1 LPGWS
6 RVRILVKKYMTNRK
20 ILKIYLISILIAL
33 ITPACKAQENQE
45 EEKHM
50 YTNELITESS
60 PYLLQHAHNPVD
72 WHAWNDETLSKAKSE
87 NKLLVISIGYAACHW
102 CHVMEHESFED
113 TTVANLMNEFYVS
126 IKVDREERPDVD
138 QVYMDA
144 AYLITGRGG
153 WPLNII
159 ALPDGRPVYAGTYF
173 RKDDWLKVLNYF
185 KDLYISEPGKFEQEA
200 TKLTDAIKSIRI
212 PGIDNGDTLFTKDE
226 FNSAFNGV
234 MNNIDYDEG
243 GTNGAPKFPMPD
255 IYKSLLTFYYHTNNI
270 EALDAVTI
278 TLNKMALGGIYDQ
291 LGGGFARYSTDDKW
305 IVPHFEK
312 MLYDNGQL
320 VSLYSHAYKVISN
333 ELYKRVVYETLDFV
347 ERELT
352 DNSGGFYSSLD
363 ADSEGEEG
371 KFYVWKKEEIDK
383 LLGDDSDLFCEYYSV
398 EEGGNWEENNILF
411 ISRDKNELLEE
422 YSLDEES
429 FDKKIE
435 GARAKLVQERS
446 KRVRP
451 GLDDKILT
459 SWNALMLSGY
469 IDAYSAFG
477 EKKFLVAA
485 LVNGR
490 FILKN
495 LMKEDGRLYRN
506 FKLCKSSINAFLDDY
521 AYTIEAFIKLYEA
534 TFDETWLYKAK
545 LLADYALQHFVDSES
560 GFFFFTSDED
570 DPLIARKID
579 FSDNVTPSSNSSLA
593 AGLFKLS
600 KYFYDEDYESV
611 VKKLTLAMKESMF
624 KSPTF
629 HANWLI
635 TAAYLIYPYF
645 EVAVVGDGFELFRK
659 EISQRYLPSIS
670 VLGGSK
676 NVSLEL
682 LSNKYVNGT
691 TIIYVCKDKVCQL
704 PVEEVTRAIE
714 QITAK

>member
-1 LPGWS
+1 MRRIFSIEILIS
-6 RVRILVKKYMTNRK
+6 LLILILV
-20 ILKIYLISILIAL
+20 IS
-33 ITPACKAQENQE
+33 CNAQEDRKMNFRN
-45 EEKHM
+45 KLA
-50 YTNELITESS
+50 NETS
-60 PYLLQHAHNPVD
+60 PYLLQHANNPVN
-72 WHAWNDETLSKAKSE
+72 WYPWNDEALGKAKNE
-87 NKLLVISIGYAACHW
+87 DKLLIISIGYAACHW

-126 IKVDREERPDVD
+126 VKVDREERPDVD

-144 AYLITGRGG
+144 AYLITGSGG

-173 RKDDWLKVLNYF
+173 PKDDWLKVLNYF
-185 KDLYISEPGKFEQEA
+185 KDLYIKDPRMFEQEA
-200 TKLTDAIKSIRI
+200 AKLTDAIKSIRV
-212 PGIDNGDTLFTKDE
+212 PGINTEDTLFTKDE
-226 FNSAFNGV
+226 LNSAFSGV
-234 MNNIDYDEG
+234 MDNIDYDEG
-243 GTNGAPKFPMPD
+243 GTKGAPKFPMPD
-255 IYKSLLTFYYHTNNI
+255 IHKSLLTYYFHTNNK

-320 VSLYSHAYKVISN
+320 VSLYSQAFKVTGN
-333 ELYKRVVYETLDFV
+333 ELYKKVVYETLDFV

-371 KFYVWKKEEIDK
+371 RYYVWKKEEIDK
-383 LLGDDSDLFCEYYSV
+383 LLGKDSELFSVYYTVSS
-398 EEGGNWEENNILF
+398 EGNWGGKNILF
-411 ISRDKNELLEE
+411 ISEEKNSLLEK
-422 YSLDEES
+422 YGIDEKE
-429 FDKKIE
+429 FDNKIA
-435 GARAKLVQERS
+435 GMKNILFQERE

-459 SWNALMLSGY
+459 SWNALMLCGY

-477 EKKFLVAA
+477 EEKFLDAA
-485 LVNGR
+485 LMNGN

-495 LMKEDGRLYRN
+495 LMKEDGRLYRI
-506 FKLCKSSINAFLDDY
+506 FKLDKSSINAFLDDY
-521 AYTIEAFIKLYEA
+521 AYAIEAFIKLYEA
-534 TFDETWLYKAK
+534 TFDETWLLKAK
-545 LLADYALQHFVDSES
+545 SLADYALQHFSDSKS
-560 GFFFFTSDED
+560 GFFFFTSNED

-600 KYFYDEDYESV
+600 KYFYSENYE
-611 VKKLTLAMKESMF
+611 TLAKKMILVMKESMF
-624 KSPTF
+624 KNPAF
-629 HANWLI
+629 HAKWLVQ
-635 TAAYLIYPYF
+635 ASNFIYPYF
-645 EVAVVGDGFELFRK
+645 EVAVVGDGFELIR
-659 EISQRYLPSIS
+659 EELSQSYLPNIS

-676 NVSLEL
+676 SASLEL
-682 LSNKYVNGT
+682 LNNKYVNDK
-691 TIIYVCKDKVCQL
+691 TIIYVCENGACQL
-704 PVEEVTRAIE
+704 PVEEVARAIE
-714 QITAK
+714 QITAR

>member
-1 LPGWS
+1 MDEH
-6 RVRILVKKYMTNRK
+6 KFTNK
-20 ILKIYLISILIAL
+20 LI
-33 ITPACKAQENQE
+33 N
-45 EEKHM
+45 
-50 YTNELITESS
+50 ESS

-72 WHAWNDETLSKAKSE
+72 WHAWNDEALSKAKSE

-113 TTVANLMNEFYVS
+113 TTVANVMNEFYVS

-144 AYLITGRGG
+144 AYLITGSGG

-173 RKDDWLKVLNYF
+173 RKDDWLRVLNYF
-185 KDLYISEPGKFEQEA
+185 KDLYIKEPGMFEQEA
-200 TKLTDAIKSIRI
+200 TKLTEAIRSIRI
-212 PGIDNGDTLFTKDE
+212 PGINNEDTLFTKDE
-226 FNSAFNGV
+226 LNSAFIGV
-234 MNNIDYDEG
+234 INNIDYNEG
-243 GTNGAPKFPMPD
+243 GTKGAPKFPMPD
-255 IYKSLLTFYYHTNNI
+255 IYKSLLTFYYHTNNK
-270 EALDAVTI
+270 EALEAVTI

-320 VSLYSHAYKVISN
+320 VSLYSHAYKVTGN
-333 ELYKRVVYETLDFV
+333 VLYKKVVYETLDFV

-371 KFYVWKKEEIDK
+371 KFYVWEKEEIDK
-383 LLGDDSDLFCEYYSV
+383 LLGSDTELFCEYYSV
-398 EEGGNWEENNILF
+398 EEGGNWEEKNILF
-411 ISRDKNELLEE
+411 ISQDKNELLEE

-429 FDKKIE
+429 LDKKID
-435 GARAKLVQERS
+435 GAREKLFKKRS

-459 SWNALMLSGY
+459 SWNALMLGGY
-469 IDAYSAFG
+469 IDAYFTFG
-477 EKKFLVAA
+477 EKKFLDAA
-485 LVNGR
+485 LTNGN
-490 FILKN
+490 FILNN
-495 LMKEDGRLYRN
+495 LVKEDGRLYRN
-506 FKLCKSSINAFLDDY
+506 FKEGKSSINAFLDDY
-521 AYTIEAFIKLYEA
+521 AYTIETFIKLYEA
-534 TFDETWLYKAK
+534 TFDETWLYNAK
-545 LLADYALQHFVDSES
+545 SLADYALQHFCDNKS

-600 KYFYDEDYESV
+600 KYFYSEDYETV
-611 VKKLTLAMKESMF
+611 VKKLVLAMKEAMF
-624 KSPTF
+624 KSPAF
-629 HANWLI
+629 HANWLN
-635 TAAYLIYPYF
+635 TASYLVYPYF

-659 EISQRYLPSIS
+659 EISQSYLPNIS

-676 NVSLEL
+676 NVSMEL
-682 LSNKYVNGT
+682 LNNKYVNGK
-691 TIIYVCKDKVCQL
+691 TIIYVCEDKVCQL
-704 PVEEVTRAIE
+704 PVEKVTAAIE
-714 QITAK
+714 QITAR

>member
-1 LPGWS
+1 MEH
-6 RVRILVKKYMTNRK
+6 KFTNK
-20 ILKIYLISILIAL
+20 LI
-33 ITPACKAQENQE
+33 
-45 EEKHM
+45 
-50 YTNELITESS
+50 NETS

-72 WHAWNDETLSKAKSE
+72 WHAWNDEALSKAKSE

-113 TTVANLMNEFYVS
+113 TIVANMMNEFYVS

-200 TKLTDAIKSIRI
+200 AKLTDAIKSIRI
-212 PGIDNGDTLFTKDE
+212 PGIDNEDTLFTKDE
-226 FNSAFNGV
+226 LNSAFNGL
-234 MNNIDYDEG
+234 MNNIDYNEG
-243 GTNGAPKFPMPD
+243 GTKGAPKFPMPD
-255 IYKSLLTFYYHTNNI
+255 IYKSLLTFYYHTNNK

-320 VSLYSHAYKVISN
+320 VSLYSYAFKVTGN
-333 ELYKRVVYETLDFV
+333 KLYKKVVYETLDFV

-352 DNSGGFYSSLD
+352 DNSGDFYSSLD
-363 ADSEGEEG
+363 ADSEREEG
-371 KFYVWKKEEIDK
+371 KFYVWEKEEIDK
-383 LLGDDSDLFCEYYSV
+383 LLGSDAELFCDYYSV
-398 EEGGNWEENNILF
+398 DEGGNWEGKNVLF
-411 ISRDKNELLEE
+411 ISEEKNVFFEKYGMNEKE
-422 YSLDEES
+422 
-429 FDKKIE
+429 FDTKIAE
-435 GARAKLVQERS
+435 MKSILFKERV

-459 SWNALMLSGY
+459 SWNALMLAGY

-477 EKKFLVAA
+477 EKKFLEAA
-485 LVNGR
+485 LTNGN

-506 FKLCKSSINAFLDDY
+506 FKLGKSSINAFLDDY

-545 LLADYALQHFVDSES
+545 LLADYALQHFSDSES
-560 GFFFFTSDED
+560 GFFFFTSNED

-600 KYFYDEDYESV
+600 KYFYSEDYESV
-611 VKKLTLAMKESMF
+611 VKKLVLAMKESMF
-624 KSPTF
+624 KNPAF

-635 TAAYLIYPYF
+635 QVSNFIYPYF

-659 EISQRYLPSIS
+659 EISQSYLPNIS
-670 VLGGSK
+670 VLGGGK
-676 NVSLEL
+676 NISLEL
-682 LSNKYVNGT
+682 LNNKYVNGT
-691 TIIYVCKDKVCQL
+691 TIIYVCEDKVCQL
-704 PVEEVTRAIE
+704 PVEEVARAIE

>member
-1 LPGWS
+1 
-6 RVRILVKKYMTNRK
+6 MTNR
-20 ILKIYLISILIAL
+20 INLKIYLISILFAL

-50 YTNELITESS
+50 YTNNLITESS

-72 WHAWNDETLSKAKSE
+72 WHAWNDEALSKAKSE

-173 RKDDWLKVLNYF
+173 RRDDWLKVLNYF
-185 KDLYISEPGKFEQEA
+185 KDLYIKEPGVFEQDA
-200 TKLTDAIKSIRI
+200 AKLTEAIKSIRI
-212 PGIDNGDTLFTKDE
+212 PGIGNEDTLFTKDE
-226 FNSAFNGV
+226 LSSAFNGV
-234 MNNIDYDEG
+234 MSSIDYDEG
-243 GTNGAPKFPMPD
+243 GTKGAPKFPMPD
-255 IYKSLLTFYYHTNNI
+255 IYKSLLTFYYHTNNK

-278 TLNKMALGGIYDQ
+278 TLNKMALGGIYDH

-320 VSLYSHAYKVISN
+320 ISLYSQAYKVTGN
-333 ELYKRVVYETLDFV
+333 KLYKRVVYETLDFV

-371 KFYVWKKEEIDK
+371 KFYVWEREEIEK
-383 LLGDDSDLFCEYYSV
+383 LLGSDAELFCKYYSV
-398 EEGGNWEENNILF
+398 EDGGNWEANNILF
-411 ISRDKNELLEE
+411 ISQDKNELLEE
-422 YSLDEES
+422 YNLDEGS
-429 FDKKIE
+429 FDKKIN
-435 GARAKLVQERS
+435 GAREILFKKRS
-446 KRVRP
+446 KRIRP

-477 EKKFLVAA
+477 EKKFLDAA
-485 LVNGR
+485 LINGN
-490 FILKN
+490 FNLKN
-495 LMKEDGRLYRN
+495 LMKEDGGLYRS
-506 FKLCKSSINAFLDDY
+506 FKLGKSSINAFLDDY

-545 LLADYALQHFVDSES
+545 SLTDYALLHFSDSES

-570 DPLIARKID
+570 DPLIARRID

-593 AGLFKLS
+593 SGLFKIS
-600 KYFYDEDYESV
+600 KYFYSEDYESV
-611 VKKLTLAMKESMF
+611 VKKLVLAMKESMF
-624 KSPTF
+624 KSPAF

-635 TAAYLIYPYF
+635 QASNIIFPYF

-659 EISQRYLPSIS
+659 EISQSYLPNIS
-670 VLGGSK
+670 VLGGSN

-682 LSNKYVNGT
+682 LNNKYVNGS
-691 TIIYVCKDKVCQL
+691 TIIYVCEDKVCQL
-704 PVEEVTRAIE
+704 PVEEVARAIE
-714 QITAK
+714 QITAR

>member
-1 LPGWS
+1 MKKFFS
-6 RVRILVKKYMTNRK
+6 KEILVS
-20 ILKIYLISILIAL
+20 LLILIL
-33 ITPACKAQENQE
+33 VISCKAQEDDSMNQNE
-45 EEKHM
+45 H
-50 YTNELITESS
+50 TNKLINESS

-72 WHAWNDETLSKAKSE
+72 WYAWNDEALSKAKSE

-113 TTVANLMNEFYVS
+113 TTVAKLMNEFFVS
-126 IKVDREERPDVD
+126 VKVDREERPDVD

-173 RKDDWLKVLNYF
+173 KKNDWLKVLNYF
-185 KDLYISEPGKFEQEA
+185 KDLYIKDPDMFEQEA
-200 TKLTDAIKSIRI
+200 TKLTEAIKSIRI
-212 PGIDNGDTLFTKDE
+212 PGIASGDTLFTKDE
-226 FNSAFNGV
+226 LSSAFNVV
-234 MNNIDYDEG
+234 MSNIDYYEG

-255 IYKSLLTFYYHTNNI
+255 IYKSLLTFYYHTNNK
-270 EALDAVTI
+270 EALDAVKI
-278 TLNKMALGGIYDQ
+278 TLDKMALGGIYDQ

-312 MLYDNGQL
+312 MLYDNAQL
-320 VSLYSHAYKVISN
+320 VSLYSHAYKVTGN
-333 ELYKRVVYETLDFV
+333 RLYKKIVYETLISI

-371 KFYVWKKEEIDK
+371 KFYVWEKKVIDK
-383 LLGDDSDLFCEYYSV
+383 LLGKDSELFSDYYSV
-398 EEGGNWEENNILF
+398 SSEGNWEGKNILF
-411 ISRDKNELLEE
+411 ISKEKNVLLEKYGME
-422 YSLDEES
+422 AKE
-429 FDKKIE
+429 FDDKIE
-435 GARAKLVQERS
+435 GMKNILLKERK

-469 IDAYSAFG
+469 VDAYFAFG
-477 EKKFLVAA
+477 EKKFLDAA
-485 LVNGR
+485 LTNGD

-495 LMKEDGRLYRN
+495 LMREDGKLSRN
-506 FKLCKSSINAFLDDY
+506 FKQGKSSINAFLDDY

-545 LLADYALQHFVDSES
+545 SLTDYALQHFSDSES

-593 AGLFKLS
+593 SGLFKLS
-600 KYFYDEDYESV
+600 KYFYNEDYESIA
-611 VKKLTLAMKESMF
+611 KKLVLIMKESMI
-624 KSPTF
+624 KNPAF
-629 HANWLI
+629 HAKWLI
-635 TAAYLIYPYF
+635 QASSFVYPYF
-645 EVAVVGDGFELFRK
+645 EVAVVGDDFELFRK
-659 EISQRYLPSIS
+659 ELSQSYLPNIS
-670 VLGGSK
+670 ALGG
-676 NVSLEL
+676 NENISLEL
-682 LSNKYVNGT
+682 LNNKYVSGT
-691 TIIYVCKDKVCQL
+691 TIIYVCEDKVCQL
-704 PVEEVTRAIE
+704 PVEEVAMAIE

>member
-1 LPGWS
+1 MKKIFYKEILIS
-6 RVRILVKKYMTNRK
+6 LLILILV
-20 ILKIYLISILIAL
+20 IS
-33 ITPACKAQENQE
+33 CNAQEDDSMNE
-45 EEKHM
+45 NK
-50 YTNELITESS
+50 YTNNLINESS

-72 WHAWNDETLSKAKSE
+72 WYPWNDEALNKAKSE

-113 TTVANLMNEFYVS
+113 TIVANLMNEFYVS
-126 IKVDREERPDVD
+126 VKVDREERPDVD

-173 RKDDWLKVLNYF
+173 PKDDWLKVLNYF
-185 KDLYISEPGKFEQEA
+185 KDLYLKEPEKFEQEA
-200 TKLTDAIKSIRI
+200 SKLTEAIKTIRI
-212 PGIDNGDTLFTKDE
+212 PGISNGDTLFTKDE
-226 FNSAFNGV
+226 LNSAFNEM
-234 MNNIDYDEG
+234 MNNIDYTEG
-243 GTNGAPKFPMPD
+243 GTKGAPKFPMPD
-255 IYKSLLTFYYHTNNI
+255 IYKSLLTFYYHTNNK
-270 EALDAVTI
+270 EALEAIQI

-320 VSLYSHAYKVISN
+320 ISLYSQAFKVTGN
-333 ELYKRVVYETLDFV
+333 ELYKKVVYETLDFV
-347 ERELT
+347 EKELT

-371 KFYVWKKEEIDK
+371 KFYIWKKEEIDN
-383 LLGDDSDLFCEYYSV
+383 LLGEDTEIFSEYYTVSS
-398 EEGGNWEENNILF
+398 EGNWEGKNILF
-411 ISRDKNELLEE
+411 ISEEKNILLEK
-422 YSLDEES
+422 YGMDEKE
-429 FDKKIE
+429 FDNKIA
-435 GARAKLVQERS
+435 GMNNILFQERE
-446 KRVRP
+446 KRIRP

-459 SWNALMLSGY
+459 SWNALMLCGY

-477 EKKFLVAA
+477 EMKFLDAA
-485 LVNGR
+485 LMNGN

-506 FKLCKSSINAFLDDY
+506 FKLGKSSINAFLDDY
-521 AYTIEAFIKLYEA
+521 AFAIEAFIKLYEA
-534 TFDETWLYKAK
+534 TFDETWLFKAK
-545 LLADYALQHFVDSES
+545 SLADYALQHFNDSES

-600 KYFYDEDYESV
+600 KYFYNEDYETIA
-611 VKKLTLAMKESMF
+611 KKMILLMKESMF
-624 KSPTF
+624 
-629 HANWLI
+629 
-635 TAAYLIYPYF
+635 
-645 EVAVVGDGFELFRK
+645 
-659 EISQRYLPSIS
+659 
-670 VLGGSK
+670 
-676 NVSLEL
+676 
-682 LSNKYVNGT
+682 
-691 TIIYVCKDKVCQL
+691 
-704 PVEEVTRAIE
+704 
-714 QITAK
+714 

>member
-1 LPGWS
+1 MEH
-6 RVRILVKKYMTNRK
+6 RFTNK
-20 ILKIYLISILIAL
+20 LI
-33 ITPACKAQENQE
+33 
-45 EEKHM
+45 
-50 YTNELITESS
+50 NETS
-60 PYLLQHAHNPVD
+60 PYLLQHAHNPVN
-72 WHAWNDETLSKAKSE
+72 WNAWNDEVLSKAKSE

-113 TTVANLMNEFYVS
+113 TIVANLMNEFYVS

-185 KDLYISEPGKFEQEA
+185 KDLYIKEPEVFEQDA
-200 TKLTDAIKSIRI
+200 AKLTEAIKSIRI
-212 PGIDNGDTLFTKDE
+212 PEISNEDTLFTKDE
-226 FNSAFNGV
+226 LGSAFNGV

-243 GTNGAPKFPMPD
+243 GTDGAPKFPMPD
-255 IYKSLLTFYYHTNNI
+255 IYKSLLTFYYHTNNQ
-270 EALDAVTI
+270 EALDAVKI
-278 TLNKMALGGIYDQ
+278 TLNKMALGGIYDH

-320 VSLYSHAYKVISN
+320 VSLYSHAYKVTGN
-333 ELYKRVVYETLDFV
+333 ELYKSVVYETLDFI

-371 KFYVWKKEEIDK
+371 KFYVWEKEEIDN
-383 LLGDDSDLFCEYYSV
+383 LLRGDAELFYAYYSV
-398 EEGGNWEENNILF
+398 EEGGNWEEKNILF
-411 ISRDKNELLEE
+411 ISDEKNILLEKYRMNE
-422 YSLDEES
+422 KEIDT
-429 FDKKIE
+429 KIAE
-435 GARAKLVQERS
+435 MKSILFKERG

-477 EKKFLVAA
+477 ENKFLNAA
-485 LVNGR
+485 LVNGN

-495 LMKEDGRLYRN
+495 LMKEDGGLFRN
-506 FKLCKSSINAFLDDY
+506 FKQGKSSINAFLDDY
-521 AYTIEAFIKLYEA
+521 AYTTEAFIKLYEA

-545 LLADYALQHFVDSES
+545 SLADYALQHFSDNES

-593 AGLFKLS
+593 VGLFKLS
-600 KYFYDEDYESV
+600 KFFYSEDYESI
-611 VKKLTLAMKESMF
+611 VKKMILAMKGYMF
-624 KSPTF
+624 KSPLF

-635 TAAYLIYPYF
+635 QASNIIYPYF

-659 EISQRYLPSIS
+659 EISQSYLPNIA

-682 LSNKYVNGT
+682 LNNKYVNDS
-691 TIIYVCKDKVCQL
+691 TIIYVCEDKVCQL
-704 PVEEVTRAIE
+704 PVEKVTRAIE
-714 QITAK
+714 QITAR

>member
-1 LPGWS
+1 M
-6 RVRILVKKYMTNRK
+6 KKFIRHT
-20 ILKIYLISILIAL
+20 LIIAWFVQVVFINGCL
-33 ITPACKAQENQE
+33 AQEENKMDE
-45 EEKHM
+45 HKF
-50 YTNELITESS
+50 TNKLINESS

-72 WHAWNDETLSKAKSE
+72 WHAWNDEALSKAKSE

-113 TTVANLMNEFYVS
+113 TTVANVMNEFYVS

-144 AYLITGRGG
+144 AYLITGSGG

-185 KDLYISEPGKFEQEA
+185 KDLYIKEPGMFEQEA
-200 TKLTDAIKSIRI
+200 TKLTEAIRSIRI
-212 PGIDNGDTLFTKDE
+212 PGINNEDTLFTKDE
-226 FNSAFNGV
+226 LNSAFIGV
-234 MNNIDYDEG
+234 INNIDYNEG
-243 GTNGAPKFPMPD
+243 GTKGAPKFPMPD
-255 IYKSLLTFYYHTNNI
+255 IYKSLLTFYYHTNNK
-270 EALDAVTI
+270 EALEAVTI

-305 IVPHFEK
+305 IAPHFEK

-320 VSLYSHAYKVISN
+320 VSLYSHAYKVTGN
-333 ELYKRVVYETLDFV
+333 VLYKKVVYETLDFV

-371 KFYVWKKEEIDK
+371 KFYVWEKEEIDK
-383 LLGDDSDLFCEYYSV
+383 LLGSDTELFCEYYSV
-398 EEGGNWEENNILF
+398 EEGGNWEEKNILF
-411 ISRDKNELLEE
+411 ISQDKNELLEE

-429 FDKKIE
+429 LDKKID
-435 GARAKLVQERS
+435 GAREKLFKKRS

-459 SWNALMLSGY
+459 SWNALMLGGY
-469 IDAYSAFG
+469 IDAYFTFG
-477 EKKFLVAA
+477 EKKFLDAA
-485 LVNGR
+485 LTNGN
-490 FILKN
+490 FILNN
-495 LMKEDGRLYRN
+495 LVKEDGRLYRN
-506 FKLCKSSINAFLDDY
+506 FKEGKSSINAFLDDY
-521 AYTIEAFIKLYEA
+521 AYTIETFIKLYEA
-534 TFDETWLYKAK
+534 TFDETWLYNAK
-545 LLADYALQHFVDSES
+545 SLADYALQHFSDNKS

-600 KYFYDEDYESV
+600 KYFYSEDYETV
-611 VKKLTLAMKESMF
+611 VKKLVLAMKEVMF
-624 KSPTF
+624 KSPAF
-629 HANWLI
+629 HANWLN
-635 TAAYLIYPYF
+635 TASYLVYPYF

-659 EISQRYLPSIS
+659 EISQSYLPNIS

-676 NVSLEL
+676 NVSMEL
-682 LSNKYVNGT
+682 LNNKYVNGK
-691 TIIYVCKDKVCQL
+691 TIIYVCEDKVCQL
-704 PVEEVTRAIE
+704 PVE
-714 QITAK
+714 

>member
-1 LPGWS
+1 MDEH
-6 RVRILVKKYMTNRK
+6 KFTNK
-20 ILKIYLISILIAL
+20 LI
-33 ITPACKAQENQE
+33 N
-45 EEKHM
+45 
-50 YTNELITESS
+50 ESS

-72 WHAWNDETLSKAKSE
+72 WHAWNDVALNKAKSE

-113 TTVANLMNEFYVS
+113 TTVANVMNEFYVS

-144 AYLITGRGG
+144 AYLITGSGG

-185 KDLYISEPGKFEQEA
+185 KDLYIKEPGMFEQEA
-200 TKLTDAIKSIRI
+200 TKLTEAIRSIRI
-212 PGIDNGDTLFTKDE
+212 PGINNEDTLFTKDE
-226 FNSAFNGV
+226 LNSAFIGV
-234 MNNIDYDEG
+234 INNIDYNEG
-243 GTNGAPKFPMPD
+243 GTKGAPKFPMPD
-255 IYKSLLTFYYHTNNI
+255 IYKSLLTFYYHTNNK
-270 EALDAVTI
+270 EALEAVTI

-320 VSLYSHAYKVISN
+320 VSLYSHAYKVTGN
-333 ELYKRVVYETLDFV
+333 VLYKKVVYETLDFV

-371 KFYVWKKEEIDK
+371 KFYVWEKEEIEK
-383 LLGDDSDLFCEYYSV
+383 LLGSDTELFCEYYSV
-398 EEGGNWEENNILF
+398 EEGGNWEEKNILF
-411 ISRDKNELLEE
+411 ISQDKNELLEE

-429 FDKKIE
+429 LDKKID
-435 GARAKLVQERS
+435 GAREKLFKKRS

-459 SWNALMLSGY
+459 SWNALMLGGY
-469 IDAYSAFG
+469 IDAYFTFG
-477 EKKFLVAA
+477 EKKFLDAA
-485 LVNGR
+485 LTNGN
-490 FILKN
+490 FILNN
-495 LMKEDGRLYRN
+495 LVKEDGRLYRN
-506 FKLCKSSINAFLDDY
+506 FKEGKSTINAFLDDY
-521 AYTIEAFIKLYEA
+521 AYTIETFIKLYEA
-534 TFDETWLYKAK
+534 TFDETWLYNAK
-545 LLADYALQHFVDSES
+545 SLADYALQHFSDNKS

-600 KYFYDEDYESV
+600 KYFYSEDYETV
-611 VKKLTLAMKESMF
+611 VKKLVLAMKEAMF
-624 KSPTF
+624 KSPAF
-629 HANWLI
+629 HANWLN
-635 TAAYLIYPYF
+635 TASYLVYPYF

-659 EISQRYLPSIS
+659 EISQSYLPNIS

-676 NVSLEL
+676 NVSMEL
-682 LSNKYVNGT
+682 LNNKYVNGK
-691 TIIYVCKDKVCQL
+691 TIIYVCEDKVCQL
-704 PVEEVTRAIE
+704 PVEKVSMAIE
-714 QITAK
+714 QITAR

>member
-1 LPGWS
+1 MDEH
-6 RVRILVKKYMTNRK
+6 KFTNK
-20 ILKIYLISILIAL
+20 LI
-33 ITPACKAQENQE
+33 N
-45 EEKHM
+45 
-50 YTNELITESS
+50 ESS

-72 WHAWNDETLSKAKSE
+72 WHAWNDEALSKAKGE

-113 TTVANLMNEFYVS
+113 TTVANVMNEFYVS

-144 AYLITGRGG
+144 AYLITGSGG

-185 KDLYISEPGKFEQEA
+185 KDLYIKEPGMFEQEA
-200 TKLTDAIKSIRI
+200 TKLTEAIRSIRI
-212 PGIDNGDTLFTKDE
+212 PGINNEDTLFTKDE
-226 FNSAFNGV
+226 LNSAFIGV
-234 MNNIDYDEG
+234 INNIDYNEG
-243 GTNGAPKFPMPD
+243 GTKGAPKFPMPD
-255 IYKSLLTFYYHTNNI
+255 IYKSLLTFYYHTNNK
-270 EALDAVTI
+270 EALEAVTI

-320 VSLYSHAYKVISN
+320 VSLYSHAYKVTGN
-333 ELYKRVVYETLDFV
+333 VLYKKVVYETLDFV

-371 KFYVWKKEEIDK
+371 KFYVWEKEEIDK
-383 LLGDDSDLFCEYYSV
+383 LLGSDTELFCEYYSV
-398 EEGGNWEENNILF
+398 EEGGNWEEKNILF
-411 ISRDKNELLEE
+411 ISQDKNELLEE

-429 FDKKIE
+429 FDKKID
-435 GARAKLVQERS
+435 GAREKLFKKRS
-446 KRVRP
+446 KRIRP

-459 SWNALMLSGY
+459 SWNALMLGGY
-469 IDAYSAFG
+469 IDAYFTFG
-477 EKKFLVAA
+477 EKKFLDAA
-485 LVNGR
+485 LTNGN
-490 FILKN
+490 FILNN
-495 LMKEDGRLYRN
+495 LVKEDGRLYRN
-506 FKLCKSSINAFLDDY
+506 FKEGKSSINAFLDDY
-521 AYTIEAFIKLYEA
+521 AYTIETFIKLYEA
-534 TFDETWLYKAK
+534 TFDETWLYNAK
-545 LLADYALQHFVDSES
+545 SLADYALQHFSDNKS

-600 KYFYDEDYESV
+600 KYFYSEDYETV
-611 VKKLTLAMKESMF
+611 VKKLVLAMKEAMF
-624 KSPTF
+624 KSPAF
-629 HANWLI
+629 HANWLN
-635 TAAYLIYPYF
+635 TASYLVYPYF

-659 EISQRYLPSIS
+659 EISQSYLPNIS

-676 NVSLEL
+676 NVSMEL
-682 LSNKYVNGT
+682 LNNKYVNGK
-691 TIIYVCKDKVCQL
+691 TIIYVCEDKVCQL
-704 PVEEVTRAIE
+704 PVEKVSRAIE
-714 QITAK
+714 QITAR

>member
-1 LPGWS
+1 MDEH
-6 RVRILVKKYMTNRK
+6 KFTNK
-20 ILKIYLISILIAL
+20 LI
-33 ITPACKAQENQE
+33 N
-45 EEKHM
+45 
-50 YTNELITESS
+50 ESS

-72 WHAWNDETLSKAKSE
+72 WHAWNDVALNKAKSE

-113 TTVANLMNEFYVS
+113 TTVANVMNEFYVS

-144 AYLITGRGG
+144 AYLITGSGG

-185 KDLYISEPGKFEQEA
+185 KDLYIKEPGMFEQEA
-200 TKLTDAIKSIRI
+200 TKLTEAIRSIRI
-212 PGIDNGDTLFTKDE
+212 PEINNEDTLFTKDE
-226 FNSAFNGV
+226 LNSAFIGV
-234 MNNIDYDEG
+234 INNIDYNEG
-243 GTNGAPKFPMPD
+243 GTKGAPKFPMPD
-255 IYKSLLTFYYHTNNI
+255 IYKSLLTFYYHTNNK
-270 EALDAVTI
+270 EALEAVTI

-320 VSLYSHAYKVISN
+320 VSLYSHAYKVTGN
-333 ELYKRVVYETLDFV
+333 ELYKKVVYETLDFV

-371 KFYVWKKEEIDK
+371 KFYVWEKEEIDK
-383 LLGDDSDLFCEYYSV
+383 LLGSDTELFCEYYSV
-398 EEGGNWEENNILF
+398 EEGGNWEEKNILF
-411 ISRDKNELLEE
+411 ISQDKNELLEE

-429 FDKKIE
+429 FDKKID
-435 GARAKLVQERS
+435 GAREKLFKKRS

-459 SWNALMLSGY
+459 SWNALMLGGY
-469 IDAYSAFG
+469 IDAYFTFG
-477 EKKFLVAA
+477 EKKFLDAA
-485 LVNGR
+485 LTNGN

-495 LMKEDGRLYRN
+495 LVKEDGRLYRN
-506 FKLCKSSINAFLDDY
+506 FKEGKSSINAFLDDY
-521 AYTIEAFIKLYEA
+521 AYTIETFIKLYEA
-534 TFDETWLYKAK
+534 TFDETWLYNAK
-545 LLADYALQHFVDSES
+545 SLADYALQHFSDNKS

-600 KYFYDEDYESV
+600 KYFYSEDYETV
-611 VKKLTLAMKESMF
+611 VKKLVLAMKEAMF
-624 KSPTF
+624 KSPAF
-629 HANWLI
+629 HANWLN
-635 TAAYLIYPYF
+635 TASYLVYPYF

-659 EISQRYLPSIS
+659 EISQSYLPNIS

-676 NVSLEL
+676 NVSMEL
-682 LSNKYVNGT
+682 LNNKYVNGK
-691 TIIYVCKDKVCQL
+691 TIIYVCEDKVCQL
-704 PVEEVTRAIE
+704 PVEKVSMAIE
-714 QITAK
+714 QITAR